1 MLLYMRG
8 DCMSKWHSLLE
19 ILQFPLK
26 MLFIGTLLLGIG
38 TAVLNPNVTFLWQ
51 IDHPVLIQVFELLR
65 YMGASIIYF
74 FPFLVFIHILSHRY
88 ESSMLV
94 MIGVLSYIIT
104 LLSVQFK
111 QHF

>member
-1 MLLYMRG
+1 
-8 DCMSKWHSLLE
+8 MSKWHSLLE

-74 FPFLVFIHILSHRY
+74 FPFLVFIHILSHRT
-88 ESSMLV
+88 V
-94 MIGVLSYIIT
+94 WTHRMITGSIT
-104 LLSVQFK
+104 RQQLTWHRS
-111 QHF
+111 

>member
-1 MLLYMRG
+1 
-8 DCMSKWHSLLE
+8 MSKWHSLLE

-65 YMGASIIYF
+65 YMGASISCLYTYF
-74 FPFLVFIHILSHRY
+74 
-88 ESSMLV
+88 
-94 MIGVLSYIIT
+94 IT
-104 LLSVQFK
+104 PI
-111 QHF
+111 